1 MRFSFRIGSDASF
14 AASKSSGCDSIRE
27 KLFGK
32 PLQHK
37 GITTTLPQSDDMP
50 AVEPDHRPAKLL
62 RRTPKTL
69 HLGKCAAVA
78 DGPAE
83 QKPGSEPVRRRVPV
97 EYLGHLITNEQQAD
111 GKWVASFLRMGDSPD
126 CAHRSAPNVASY
138 TAFADAKRQIDA
150 ILQKSAADNREL
162 LRVPVALEGMIFAGG
177 SPQECQ
183 IMDLSAGGARLRR
196 NSPIIL
202 AGELLLYIK
211 GFGRFRAQ
219 VVRSGDTE
227 VAVRFIVDND
237 AVQAL
242 LNGLAN
248 YVKGLAS
255 AQTKLRKE
263 VRIPT
268 SIAAVCRMPDGAAI
282 SCEIIDASMG
292 GMSIRIGERPSIG
305 ALVTLGRTKFRVVR
319 HHSQGI
325 AVQRLPP
332 PSAKSGRYVFKE
344 D

>member
-1 MRFSFRIGSDASF
+1 MSFNFRNSSHAGF
-14 AASKSSGCDSIRE
+14 AASKSSRYDSIRE

-37 GITTTLPQSDDMP
+37 GTSTNLPQFDDMP
-50 AVEPDHRPAKLL
+50 ATEADYRPAKLL
-62 RRTPKTL
+62 LRTPKTSRPS
-69 HLGKCAAVA
+69 KSAASA
-78 DGPAE
+78 PRPHQE
-83 QKPGSEPVRRRVPV
+83 NYISELVRQRRPV
-97 EYLGHLITNEQQAD
+97 EYLGHRITNEQQAD
-111 GKWVASFLRMGDSPD
+111 GKWVASFVRMGDSAD
-126 CAHRSAPNVASY
+126 CAHCSAPYLASY
-138 TAFADAKRQIDA
+138 MAFADAKRQIDA

-177 SPQECQ
+177 NPQECQ

-196 NSPIIL
+196 DSPIIL

-219 VVRSGDTE
+219 VVRSSDTE

-248 YVKGLAS
+248 YVKGLTS

-282 SCEIIDASMG
+282 PCEIIDASMS
-292 GMSIRIGERPSIG
+292 GMSIRIGERPRIG
-305 ALVTLGRTKFRVVR
+305 SLVTLGRTKFRVVR
-319 HHSQGI
+319 HLSQGI